1 MLFDAHNHLQ
11 DARLDTWR
19 PDWQTDYAAAGI
31 AGAVVNGT
39 REEDWPKVRE
49 LCHGQAI
56 LRAAYGLHPWHV
68 ASRSQDWAVRLEDL
82 LQADPAASLG
92 EMGLDRWV
100 ENPDLDVQVECFR
113 TQRALARKLQ
123 RPQTIHCLR
132 AFGLL
137 DEELRQEQESR
148 AAPPFL
154 LHSYSGPAEMV
165 PGFVKHGA
173 YFSLS
178 PYFGHSRKSA
188 QLAVF
193 KRIPLERL
201 LVETDAPDMRPPDD
215 ENPHPLRAGKE
226 HLNHPAN
233 IRYGYQLL
241 ARTLQM
247 PLEEVMQVAAQNF
260 RCLFGTS
267 SGS

>member
-11 DARLDTWR
+11 DPRLDAWR
-19 PDWQTDYAAAGI
+19 PDWQTDYAAAGV

-39 REEDWPKVRE
+39 REEDWLKVKE
-49 LCHGQAI
+49 LCSGQPV
-56 LRAAYGLHPWHV
+56 LRPAYGLHPWHV
-68 ASRSQDWAVRLEDL
+68 ASRSQNWAGRLEDL

-92 EMGLDRWV
+92 EMGLDRWIN
-100 ENPDLDVQVECFR
+100 NPDVAAQVECFR

-137 DEELRQEQESR
+137 DEELRRESQ

-165 PGFVKHGA
+165 PGFVKLGA

-178 PYFGHSRKSA
+178 PYFGHARKSA

-193 KRIPLERL
+193 QQIPKERL

-215 ENPHPLRAGKE
+215 ENPHPLSLGAE
-226 HLNHPAN
+226 QLNHPAN
-233 IRYGYQLL
+233 IQYGYRLL

-247 PLEEVMQVAAQNF
+247 PLEEVMELAAQNF
-260 RCLFGTS
+260 MRLFGAAPEK
-267 SGS
+267 